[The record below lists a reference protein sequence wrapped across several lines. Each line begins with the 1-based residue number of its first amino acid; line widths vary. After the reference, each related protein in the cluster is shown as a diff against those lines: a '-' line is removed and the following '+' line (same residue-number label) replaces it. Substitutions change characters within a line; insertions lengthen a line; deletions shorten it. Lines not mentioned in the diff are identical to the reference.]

1 MRTMQGFTINGW
13 TIGRTD
19 DGVWVAMKGER
30 TLRADS
36 FADLMIKIDQAG
48 EKE

>member
-1 MRTMQGFTINGW
+1 MRIMQGWTINGW

-19 DGVWVAMKGER
+19 DNVWVATKGER

-36 FADLMIKIDQAG
+36 FSDLMIKIDQTG